1 MQVKAAIYITR
12 YQGQNKMLVWILL
25 HRAMGISAVCTT
37 PSIKIFSNKG
47 YISAGFFYFIY
58 EQRGGEPMSVLL
70 SCVATIVT
78 IVAGICTIIDFVSK
92 RRVSNK

>member
-1 MQVKAAIYITR
+1 
-12 YQGQNKMLVWILL
+12 
-25 HRAMGISAVCTT
+25 
-37 PSIKIFSNKG
+37 
-47 YISAGFFYFIY
+47 
-58 EQRGGEPMSVLL
+58 MSVLL